1 MRAFFGLDETYMESV
16 YEQFFILQYHGVCSF
31 IEAYNLPVGLRKW
44 YLEKLK
50 HQFELETEALNS
62 K

>member
-1 MRAFFGLDETYMESV
+1 MRGFFGLNEIYMESV

-31 IEAYNLPVGLRKW
+31 IEAYNLPIGLRKW
-44 YLEKLK
+44 YLDKLK
-50 HQFELETEALNS
+50 RQFELEAEAKN

>member
-1 MRAFFGLDETYMESV
+1 MESV

-31 IEAYNLPVGLRKW
+31 IEAYNLPIGLRKW
-44 YLEKLK
+44 YLDKLK
-50 HQFELETEALNS
+50 RQFELEAEAKN